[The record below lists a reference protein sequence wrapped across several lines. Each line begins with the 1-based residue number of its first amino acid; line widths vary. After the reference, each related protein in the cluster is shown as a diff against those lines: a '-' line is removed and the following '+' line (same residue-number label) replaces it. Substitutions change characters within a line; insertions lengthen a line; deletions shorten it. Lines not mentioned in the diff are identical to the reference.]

1 MPTPSQVVL
10 DIMHPTSPPPLLSAW
25 AIDVR
30 LAAHSHQFPGFD
42 QLTPLVALAQTVESE
57 TPGFTFWRSVTV
69 AFSFPFPEDATLFL
83 TRTNRQL

>member
-1 MPTPSQVVL
+1 
-10 DIMHPTSPPPLLSAW
+10 MHPTSPPPLLSAW

-57 TPGFTFWRSVTV
+57 TLASLFGGLLPWL
-69 AFSFPFPEDATLFL
+69 FPFLFQKMPL
-83 TRTNRQL
+83 CS